1 MHPVKT
7 TQQLHHHLASMYICA
22 YITYMHG
29 LIHRAN
35 LVETLKSRLE
45 RNPAVALLGARQV
58 GKSTLAEVLLKQFPG
73 AIYLDLERP
82 ADMNKLTDPEAF
94 FTSVG
99 QVLICLDEIQRLPD
113 IFPVLRGLI
122 DRNKR
127 NTQFLLLGSAS
138 RDLIRQSSES
148 LAGRLSY
155 LEITP
160 FTQAEVPAITPAVHW
175 LRGGYPRSV
184 LADDDESSF
193 QWRED
198 YIRTFLERDIPQ
210 LGFHIP
216 ANTMARLWQM
226 LAHSHGQVLNASK
239 LAASMG
245 ISPHTIRKYIDL
257 LEQTFMLRVLLPYTN
272 NTKKR
277 LVKSPRVYLRDSGI
291 LHALLGIENQQ
302 ELFGHPV
309 YGASWEG
316 YVIENIV
323 TRLPRWKP
331 SFFRTSNGA
340 EMDLVLEKG
349 SRRIAVEVK
358 SSTSPMVSKG
368 FWASIETIQPDA
380 TYIVAPVDSAYPIAK
395 GVNVVPLSEFIE
407 SMVLPGFI

>member
-1 MHPVKT
+1 MYSGAIGALTAIHPESIDTMH
-7 TQQLHHHLASMYICA
+7 ICIYNA
-22 YITYMHG
+22 YMHG
-29 LIHRAN
+29 YISRDAL
-35 LVETLKSRLE
+35 LDTTKKRLE
-45 RNPAVALLGARQV
+45 NNPAVALLGARQV
-58 GKSTLAEVLLKQFPG
+58 GKSTLAEVLLKQFPA

-82 ADMNKLTDPEAF
+82 ADANKLTDPEAF
-94 FTSVG
+94 FTSFR
-99 QVLICLDEIQRLPD
+99 QSLICLDEIQRLPD

-127 NTQFLLLGSAS
+127 NARFLLLGSAS

-160 FTQAEVPAITPAVHW
+160 FQQAEVAAIDPAIHW
-175 LRGGYPRSV
+175 LRGGYPRSI
-184 LADDDESSF
+184 LAGDDEASF

-210 LGFHIP
+210 LGFQIP
-216 ANTMARLWQM
+216 ANTMGRLWQM

-245 ISPHTIRKYIDL
+245 VSPHTIRKYIDL
-257 LEQTFMLRVLLPYTN
+257 LEQTFMLRVLLPYAG

-277 LVKSPRVYLRDSGI
+277 LIKSPKVYLRDSGI
-291 LHALLGIENQQ
+291 LHALLGIENTQ
-302 ELFGHPV
+302 ELFGNPV

-323 TRLPRWKP
+323 TQLPRWKA

-349 SRRIAVEVK
+349 TKRIAIEIK
-358 SSTSPMVSKG
+358 SSTSPVLSKG
-368 FWASIETIQPDA
+368 FWTSIETIQPDE
-380 TYIVAPVDSAYPIAK
+380 TYIIAPVDSRYPLAE
-395 GVNVVPLSEFIE
+395 NVSVLPLPEFIKT
-407 SMVLPGFI
+407 VIT